1 MDKLK
6 ISEATQEK
14 LEDAVVSVFME
25 QYAKALDAELNQK
38 MDECAGEEFPPELD
52 KRCRALIQQEYKK
65 AQNKNR
71 RKSALRVLRSAAVV
85 AMVML
90 SLSSILFMTVE
101 AFRVPIMNFFVEK
114 TDRYWQMTANPKED
128 SISAKYNLEN
138 PLDGIIADIFE
149 LTHLSG
155 SVEAGD
161 LMAVYNDDIQAEIT
175 LFTAFS
181 VGSLQ
186 VDGENAI
193 VTDSTVAGHA
203 AKLYEK
209 ANSIRL
215 VWLDENVSR
224 AFSIC
229 AVNVTTETVMY
240 IAETFAGNFD

>member
-1 MDKLK
+1 M
-6 ISEATQEK
+6 
-14 LEDAVVSVFME
+14 
-25 QYAKALDAELNQK
+25 
-38 MDECAGEEFPPELD
+38 C
-52 KRCRALIQQEYKK
+52 
-65 AQNKNR
+65 
-71 RKSALRVLRSAAVV
+71 RSAAVV

-114 TDRYWQMTANPKED
+114 TDRYWQMTANSEED
-128 SISAKYNLEN
+128 TISAVYNLKN

-161 LMAVYNDDIQAEIT
+161 LIAKYNDGNNAEVT
-175 LFTAFS
+175 LFTDFS

-186 VDGENAI
+186 LDGENAV
-193 VTDSTVAGHA
+193 VTDTTVAGHA

-209 ANSIRL
+209 EDSIRL
-215 VWLDENVSR
+215 VWLDENISR

-229 AVNVTTETVMY
+229 VVNVTTETVTY
-240 IAETFAGNFD
+240 IAETFALHFD

>member
-1 MDKLK
+1 
-6 ISEATQEK
+6 
-14 LEDAVVSVFME
+14 ME

-38 MDECAGEEFPPELD
+38 MDECVGEEFPPELD

-101 AFRVPIMNFFVEK
+101 AFRLPIMNFFVEK

-128 SISAKYNLEN
+128 SISATYNLEN

-149 LTHLSG
+149 LTSLSG
-155 SVEAGD
+155 SVESGD
-161 LMAVYNDDIQAEIT
+161 LIAKYSYEDSAEIT
-175 LFTAFS
+175 LFVNLS
-181 VGSLQ
+181 NGSLQ
-186 VDGENAI
+186 IDCENAI
-193 VTDSTVAGHA
+193 VTDATVAGHA

-209 ANSIRL
+209 ADSISL
-215 VWLDENVSR
+215 VWLDDNISR

-229 AVNVTTETVMY
+229 AVNVTNETVTY
-240 IAETFAGNFD
+240 IAEAFD

>member
-101 AFRVPIMNFFVEK
+101 AFRLPIMNFFVEK
-114 TDRYWQMTANPKED
+114 TDLYWQMTANPKED
-128 SISAKYNLEN
+128 RISAVYNLEN

-149 LTHLSG
+149 LTSLSG
-155 SVEAGD
+155 SIESGD
-161 LMAVYNDDIQAEIT
+161 LIAKYRYEETSEIT
-175 LFTAFS
+175 LFTDFS
-181 VGSLQ
+181 FGNLQ
-186 VDGENAI
+186 VDGENAV
-193 VTDSTVAGHA
+193 VTDTTVAGHA

-209 ANSIRL
+209 EDSIRL
-215 VWLDENVSR
+215 VWLDENISR

-229 AVNVTTETVMY
+229 AVNVTTETVTY